1 MTAIPDSARPTS
13 ATSDSIPVFSTPA
26 PSGHP
31 VRSADS
37 TGKYPH
43 AGFYNLREAG
53 GLHAANGRIR
63 TGRLLRSDFPSA
75 ISLDAAEFFLGLPL
89 GVVIDLRD
97 PDEIDTTPKVFWDAG
112 FSVVERPIFS
122 GSIAS
127 MTTGVP
133 GVKQLY
139 LTMLERFPV
148 QLAAA
153 VGDVANSVEGGA
165 VLVHCTAGKDRTG
178 MVIALI
184 QSLLGARD
192 DDVIATYART
202 QANLSGEWL
211 IGMHAKLRQLAQR
224 DAQFAQ
230 LNVSDLD
237 PLLAGSPP
245 EAMRSALD
253 WIDRTSGSAETFLRD
268 NGLEVDQVNVLREV
282 LLVT

>member
-1 MTAIPDSARPTS
+1 MTTTPDSARPAS
-13 ATSDSIPVFSTPA
+13 AAPDSIPVSSAPA
-26 PSGHP
+26 LSGNLARP
-31 VRSADS
+31 ADS
-37 TGKYPH
+37 TGKYQH

-53 GLHAANGRIR
+53 GLPTANGRIR
-63 TGRLLRSDFPSA
+63 TGRLLRSDFPA
-75 ISLDAAEFFLGLPL
+75 MISTDAAAFFRELPL
-89 GVVIDLRD
+89 AAVVDLRD
-97 PDEIDTTPKVFWDAG
+97 PDEIDTNPKAFWDAG

-133 GVKQLY
+133 AVEELY

-153 VGDVANSVEGGA
+153 VGDIADSVESGA

-184 QSLLGARD
+184 QSLLGVRD
-192 DDVIATYART
+192 DDVITTYART

-211 IGMHAKLRQLAQR
+211 VGMYRKLRHLAANDPR
-224 DAQFAQ
+224 FAN
-230 LNVSDLD
+230 LDERDLD
-237 PLLAGSPP
+237 PLLVGSPP

-268 NGLEVDQVNVLREV
+268 NGLEADQVGALREV
-282 LLVT
+282 LLER

>member
-1 MTAIPDSARPTS
+1 MILPQRPVVIPYAPLTPRVSTRMPVSITCVRPV
-13 ATSDSIPVFSTPA
+13 DCTP
-26 PSGHP
+26 P
-31 VRSADS
+31 
-37 TGKYPH
+37 TGKNPH
-43 AGFYNLREAG
+43 RPPPTLA
-53 GLHAANGRIR
+53 
-63 TGRLLRSDFPSA
+63 FPSA

-97 PDEIDTTPKVFWDAG
+97 PDEIDTNPKIFWDAG

-133 GVKQLY
+133 GVEQLY

-237 PLLAGSPP
+237 PLLAGSP
-245 EAMRSALD
+245 ARSNAFGARLD
-253 WIDRTSGSAETFLRD
+253 
-268 NGLEVDQVNVLREV
+268 
-282 LLVT
+282 